1 MRTAFQPK
9 HLLNVFLV
17 QVFVLLQISAAPS
30 PIIKFPGDEKPK
42 TDKEIALH
50 YLNKFYG
57 CPQDRCNLM
66 VLKDTLKTMQKFFSL
81 PETGEIDQKTV
92 EVMKKPRCGVP
103 DVANYNF
110 FARKPKWEKTGI
122 TYRILG
128 HTPDLDEEVVD
139 DAFARAFQVWSNVT
153 PLKFTRIMDGEAD
166 IMINFGRWEH
176 GDGYPFDGK
185 DGLLAHAF
193 APGPGVGGDSHFDDD
208 EHWTLGEGQVVKVKY
223 GSADGEFCKF
233 PFLFLGK
240 EYNTCTA
247 EGRDDGFLW
256 CSTTYNFDDDA
267 KYGFCPHEPMST
279 VGGNADGSPCVYPFT
294 FLGKTYDSCT
304 SEGRSDGK
312 MWCAT
317 TSSYDDDRKWGF
329 CPDQGY
335 SLFLVAAHE
344 FGHALG
350 LEHSHDPGALMAPM
364 YTYTKN
370 FRLSNDDIKGI
381 QELYGAPT
389 DKPLP
394 PTQGPVTPMDLCQE
408 DIAYDGVAQIRG
420 ETFFFKDRMPQRVFA
435 LPRQESLF
443 PPAVLN
449 PFVQEIQLTT
459 ADKIRL
465 LLVGSVLVPLR
476 VLCLT
481 VLLVLSWPL
490 AAIATLC
497 GPNKGTRQPIKGWR
511 RCLGHAVVS
520 CAGRAFF
527 FFMGFRV
534 TVKGK
539 RVSSKEAPIL
549 AVAPHSSFFDGIV
562 CVIAGLPST
571 VSRSENLATPVF
583 GRFLRCLQPV
593 LVSRLDPDSRKNT
606 ILEIE
611 RRATSCGEWPQAP
624 LYLEFQCSQCCS
636 DIQTATLTMQPPR
649 ATASED
655 NVSLGSVQASLQAPG
670 QTTEVAG
677 AQREILLLT
686 LSQLYTN
693 VEVEF
698 LPPHIPTEEEK
709 QLPSLFAHRVRD
721 TMATALGVPVT
732 DHTYEDCR
740 LMISA
745 GELTLPM
752 EAGLVEFTKISRK
765 LNLKWDNIKKELEG
779 FAAIA
784 NESKGGRIG
793 IEEFAKFLKLPISP
807 ALNEL
812 FTLFDRNGD
821 GTVDFR
827 EYVIGLTVLCRPANT
842 KGTIQMLFKLFDV
855 DDDGRIT
862 QEEFTSLLRSSL
874 GVPDLDVT
882 KLFQDI
888 DADSSGK
895 ITYTEFED
903 FALKHPEYSKLF
915 TTYLELQRHHA
926 LHSGDTDPA
935 AAPPTNTVSPEA
947 EDRASDKKED

>member
-1 MRTAFQPK
+1 
-9 HLLNVFLV
+9 
-17 QVFVLLQISAAPS
+17 
-30 PIIKFPGDEKPK
+30 
-42 TDKEIALH
+42 
-50 YLNKFYG
+50 
-57 CPQDRCNLM
+57 
-66 VLKDTLKTMQKFFSL
+66 
-81 PETGEIDQKTV
+81 
-92 EVMKKPRCGVP
+92 
-103 DVANYNF
+103 
-110 FARKPKWEKTGI
+110 
-122 TYRILG
+122 
-128 HTPDLDEEVVD
+128 
-139 DAFARAFQVWSNVT
+139 
-153 PLKFTRIMDGEAD
+153 
-166 IMINFGRWEH
+166 
-176 GDGYPFDGK
+176 
-185 DGLLAHAF
+185 
-193 APGPGVGGDSHFDDD
+193 
-208 EHWTLGEGQVVKVKY
+208 
-223 GSADGEFCKF
+223 
-233 PFLFLGK
+233 
-240 EYNTCTA
+240 
-247 EGRDDGFLW
+247 
-256 CSTTYNFDDDA
+256 
-267 KYGFCPHEPMST
+267 
-279 VGGNADGSPCVYPFT
+279 
-294 FLGKTYDSCT
+294 
-304 SEGRSDGK
+304 
-312 MWCAT
+312 
-317 TSSYDDDRKWGF
+317 
-329 CPDQGY
+329 
-335 SLFLVAAHE
+335 
-344 FGHALG
+344 
-350 LEHSHDPGALMAPM
+350 
-364 YTYTKN
+364 
-370 FRLSNDDIKGI
+370 
-381 QELYGAPT
+381 
-389 DKPLP
+389 
-394 PTQGPVTPMDLCQE
+394 
-408 DIAYDGVAQIRG
+408 
-420 ETFFFKDRMPQRVFA
+420 MPQRVFA

-449 PFVQEIQLTT
+449 PFVQEVQLTT

-497 GPNKGTRQPIKGWR
+497 GPTKGTSQPIKGWR

-611 RRATSCGEWPQAP
+611 RRATSCGEWPQVP
-624 LYLEFQCSQCCS
+624 LYLEYQCSQCCS
-636 DIQTATLTMQPPR
+636 DIQTAT
-649 ATASED
+649 
-655 NVSLGSVQASLQAPG
+655 
-670 QTTEVAG
+670 
-677 AQREILLLT
+677 REILLLT

-698 LPPHIPTEEEK
+698 LPPHVPTEEEK
-709 QLPSLFAHRVRD
+709 QEPYLFAHRVRD

-765 LNLKWDNIKKELEG
+765 LNLKLDNIKKELEG

-784 NESKGGRIG
+784 SESKGGRIR

-821 GTVDFR
+821 GTIDFR

-888 DADSSGK
+888 DADGSGK

-947 EDRASDKKED
+947 EDSASDKKED